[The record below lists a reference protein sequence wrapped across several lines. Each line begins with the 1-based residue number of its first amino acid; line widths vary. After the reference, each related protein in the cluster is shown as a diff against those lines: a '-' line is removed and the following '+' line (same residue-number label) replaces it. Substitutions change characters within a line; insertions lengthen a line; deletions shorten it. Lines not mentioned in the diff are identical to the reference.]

1 MTTTFLRHGAG
12 ALVAAAI
19 GMGAAAYTAP
29 VVASSGD
36 QIFQRRNQPTTA
48 KYSRADAE
56 IVARRLYLGLLN
68 REPDPTGL
76 SGTIDA
82 LTEGQLQRRVNEM
95 VQSDEFRKNTATKP
109 AREVLTQFYQGLL
122 GREPDQGGFEGFLPR
137 VQRRQYAQV
146 VVEMVNS
153 PEFKNKL
160 SNAPP
165 SGTPATP
172 ADTGAAVNCM
182 EQVVEK
188 VRNDLP
194 GAVLLRFESA
204 ATEGAAFDVLDGN
217 RRLNY
222 NCNNGVSYSYEDNRN
237 SRSAPA
243 ESDFPNESV
252 RACQSAVR
260 AQVGR
265 ERNNVDVAFES
276 AGFMPA
282 NGRLAVRGLGFEKP
296 QGANFH
302 YQCDVDG
309 TRVVNS
315 SYRVR

>member
-1 MTTTFLRHGAG
+1 MTKNFLRHGAG

-29 VVASSGD
+29 ATSGE
-36 QIFQRRNQPTTA
+36 QIFQRRTPATTA
-48 KYSRADAE
+48 YSREDAE
-56 IVARRLYLGLLN
+56 IVARRLYLAILN
-68 REPDPTGL
+68 READPGGL
-76 SGTIDA
+76 SGTIEA
-82 LTEGQLQRRVNEM
+82 LQRGQLQQRVTQM
-95 VQSDEFRKNTATKP
+95 IQSIEFRTKVANKP
-109 AREVLTQFYQGLL
+109 AREIVSQFYQGLL
-122 GREPDQGGFEGFLPR
+122 GREADDAGVSGFLPR
-137 VQRRQYAQV
+137 VEKRRYAEV
-146 VVEMVNS
+146 IVEMVGS
-153 PEFKNKL
+153 PEFQSKL
-160 SNAPP
+160 SNAPE
-165 SGTPATP
+165 SGRPTTTP
-172 ADTGAAVNCM
+172 ADIGAAASCM

-204 ATEGAAFDVLDGN
+204 ATRGVAFDVLDGN

-222 NCNNGVSYSYEDNRN
+222 DCTSGTNYSYEDNRN

-243 ESDFPNESV
+243 ESDFPNDSV

-276 AGFMPA
+276 AGIMPA
-282 NGRLAVRGLGFEKP
+282 GGDQAVRGLGFEKP

-302 YQCDVDG
+302 YSCTTDG

-315 SYRVR
+315 SYRMR

>member
-1 MTTTFLRHGAG
+1 MTTSFLRHGAG

-29 VVASSGD
+29 AVDD
-36 QIFQRRNQPTTA
+36 QIFQRRNQQPTA
-48 KYSRADAE
+48 SRFSRADAE
-56 IVARRLYLGLLN
+56 IVARRLYLGILN
-68 REPDPTGL
+68 REPDPDGL
-76 SGTIDA
+76 NGTISMLED
-82 LTEGQLQRRVNEM
+82 GQLQRRVTEM
-95 VQSDEFRKNTATKP
+95 IQSAEFRSNIASKP
-109 AREVLTQFYQGLL
+109 AREILTQFYQGLL
-122 GREPDQGGFEGFLPR
+122 GREPDQGGFDGFLPR
-137 VQRRQYAQV
+137 VEKRQYAQV

-153 PEFKNKL
+153 PEFRSKL
-160 SNAPP
+160 SNAPA
-165 SGTPATP
+165 SGTPTAQP
-172 ADTGAAVNCM
+172 ADVGAATSCM

-204 ATEGAAFDVLDGN
+204 ATEGVAFDVLDGN

-222 NCNNGVSYSYEDNRN
+222 NCNNGVSYSYQDNRN

-243 ESDFPNESV
+243 ETDFPNESV
-252 RACQSAVR
+252 RACQNAVR
-260 AQVGR
+260 SQVGR

-282 NGRLAVRGLGFEKP
+282 GGRHAVRGLGFEKP

-302 YQCDVDG
+302 YQCEVDG

-315 SYRVR
+315 SYRMR